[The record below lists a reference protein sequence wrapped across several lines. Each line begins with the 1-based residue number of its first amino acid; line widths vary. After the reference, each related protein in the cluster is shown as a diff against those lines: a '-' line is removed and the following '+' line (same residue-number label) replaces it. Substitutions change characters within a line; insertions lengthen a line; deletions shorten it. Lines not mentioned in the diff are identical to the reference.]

1 MPRFVAC
8 VAGLSILLLGLTV
21 SSEGRGEQ
29 EVSRYTLVIHGGA
42 GTITRAQMTP
52 DREAAY
58 TAALGEALQAG
69 QQILAA
75 GGTSLDAVVAAIRVM
90 EDQPLFNAGKG
101 SVFTAEGAVELDA
114 SIMDG
119 ATRQAGAVAGV
130 TRVKNP
136 ILAARAVMD
145 RSRHV
150 MLQGGGADVFAEAQG
165 LELVPN
171 GYFHTERRRLQLE
184 QVKQGQEALLLDH
197 DADHKYGTVGAAA
210 LDTHGNLAAGTST
223 GGMTN
228 KMFGRVGDSP
238 IIGAGTYAN
247 NASCA
252 VSGTG
257 QGEYFIRA
265 TVARDICALMEYAG
279 LSLAEAARRVV
290 QDTLTGLGG
299 QGGIIAVDRDG
310 GAVFEFNTEG
320 MYRARVAHDTDAEIA
335 IYRD

>member
-8 VAGLSILLLGLTV
+8 VAGLSMLLVGLTV
-21 SSEGRGEQ
+21 SSQGRGEQ

-42 GTITRAQMTP
+42 GTITRAQMTQ

-75 GGTSLDAVVAAIRVM
+75 GGTSLDAVVAAIRVR

-130 TRVKNP
+130 TRIKNP

-184 QVKQGQEALLLDH
+184 QVQQGQEALLLDH

-223 GGMTN
+223 GGLTN

>member
-1 MPRFVAC
+1 MPRFLAC

-21 SSEGRGEQ
+21 SSQGRGEQ
-29 EVSRYTLVIHGGA
+29 ELSRYTLVIHGGA
-42 GTITRAQMTP
+42 GTITRAEMTP

-58 TAALGEALQAG
+58 TAALGEALEAG
-69 QQILAA
+69 RQILAA

-101 SVFTAEGAVELDA
+101 AVFTAEGAVELDA

-136 ILAARAVMD
+136 IVAARAVMD
-145 RSRHV
+145 RSLHV
-150 MLQGGGADVFAEAQG
+150 MLQGDGADVFAEAQG

-223 GGMTN
+223 GGLTN

-299 QGGIIAVDRDG
+299 KGGIIAVDRDG
-310 GAVFEFNTEG
+310 GSVFEFNTEG
-320 MYRARVAHDTDAEIA
+320 MYRARVAHDSDAEIA

>member
-8 VAGLSILLLGLTV
+8 VAGLSMLLVGLTV
-21 SSEGRGEQ
+21 SSQGRGEQ

-130 TRVKNP
+130 TRIKNP

-184 QVKQGQEALLLDH
+184 QAKQGQEALLLDH

>member
-1 MPRFVAC
+1 MPRFVAWI
-8 VAGLSILLLGLTV
+8 AGLSILLLGLTV
-21 SSEGRGEQ
+21 SSQGRGEQ

-101 SVFTAEGAVELDA
+101 SVLTAEGAVELDA

-130 TRVKNP
+130 TRIKNP

>member
-8 VAGLSILLLGLTV
+8 VAGLSMLLVGLTV
-21 SSEGRGEQ
+21 SSQGRGEQ

-69 QQILAA
+69 QRILAA

-130 TRVKNP
+130 TRIKNP

-247 NASCA
+247 NACCA

>member
-1 MPRFVAC
+1 MPRFVAWI
-8 VAGLSILLLGLTV
+8 AGLSILLLGLTV
-21 SSEGRGEQ
+21 SSQGRGEQ

-101 SVFTAEGAVELDA
+101 SVLTAEGAVELDA

-130 TRVKNP
+130 TRIKNP

-223 GGMTN
+223 GGLTN

>member
-1 MPRFVAC
+1 MPRFVAWI
-8 VAGLSILLLGLTV
+8 AGLSILLLGLTV
-21 SSEGRGEQ
+21 SSQGRGEQ

-58 TAALGEALQAG
+58 TTALGEALQAG

-101 SVFTAEGAVELDA
+101 SVLTAEGAVELDA

-130 TRVKNP
+130 TRIKNP

>member
-1 MPRFVAC
+1 MPRFVAWI
-8 VAGLSILLLGLTV
+8 AGLSILLLGLTV
-21 SSEGRGEQ
+21 SSQGRGEQ

-69 QQILAA
+69 QQILAT

-101 SVFTAEGAVELDA
+101 SVLTAEGAVELDA

-130 TRVKNP
+130 TRIKNP

-223 GGMTN
+223 GGLTN

>member
-69 QQILAA
+69 QQVLAA

-130 TRVKNP
+130 TRIKNP

-150 MLQGGGADVFAEAQG
+150 MLQGDGADVFAEAQG

>member
-75 GGTSLDAVVAAIRVM
+75 GGTSLDGVVAAIRVM

-130 TRVKNP
+130 TRIKNP

-223 GGMTN
+223 GGLTN

>member
-8 VAGLSILLLGLTV
+8 VAGLSMLLVGLTV
-21 SSEGRGEQ
+21 SSQGRGEQ

-130 TRVKNP
+130 TRIKNP

-223 GGMTN
+223 GGLTN

-320 MYRARVAHDTDAEIA
+320 MYRARVAHDGDAEIA

>member
-1 MPRFVAC
+1 M
-8 VAGLSILLLGLTV
+8 
-21 SSEGRGEQ
+21 
-29 EVSRYTLVIHGGA
+29 SRYTLVIHGGA

-130 TRVKNP
+130 TRIKNP

-279 LSLAEAARRVV
+279 LSLAEAARRMV

>member
-90 EDQPLFNAGKG
+90 EDQPLFNAGRG

-130 TRVKNP
+130 TRIKNP